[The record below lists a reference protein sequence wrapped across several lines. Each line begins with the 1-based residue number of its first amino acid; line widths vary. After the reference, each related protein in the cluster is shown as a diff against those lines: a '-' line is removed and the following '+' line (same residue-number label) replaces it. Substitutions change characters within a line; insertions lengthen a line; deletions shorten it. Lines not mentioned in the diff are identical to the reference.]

1 LAFCITRAK
10 IPRNSAPE
18 NEVLKGMN
26 VVYWSADGHRFML
39 IGRNPPTELR
49 AMAQKLSIA

>member
-1 LAFCITRAK
+1 M
-10 IPRNSAPE
+10 
-18 NEVLKGMN
+18 LKGMN